1 MKEAECVCVCVC
13 VCVYVHSSM
22 QAHMHMIFLQ
32 RTSVVVQGLRLHASN
47 ARGAGS
53 IPGQAKKITYV
64 AQLDQKSKTTGFS
77 CREPKNSWWGRVNI
91 PLSQCCFPVLD
102 GIYWYYQPFPEST
115 CGERFSLSFQKFSIL
130 VLSVGKRTTE
140 TKSHF
145 GLVRFHFIISGR
157 KEWIE
162 YALFF

>member
-1 MKEAECVCVCVC
+1 MCVCVCVC
-13 VCVYVHSSM
+13 VCVHSSM

-77 CREPKNSWWGRVNI
+77 CREPKNS
-91 PLSQCCFPVLD
+91 
-102 GIYWYYQPFPEST
+102 
-115 CGERFSLSFQKFSIL
+115 
-130 VLSVGKRTTE
+130 
-140 TKSHF
+140 
-145 GLVRFHFIISGR
+145 
-157 KEWIE
+157 
-162 YALFF
+162 